1 MSKKDTWLELLTKV
15 EVLEKKLDAYEK
27 KHNTH
32 PKPNETKDEWIS
44 RLNKQ

>member
-1 MSKKDTWLELLTKV
+1 MSKRYTWLELLTKV
-15 EVLEKKLDAYEK
+15 EELEKKLDTYEK

-32 PKPNETKDEWIS
+32 PKPNETKDEWIA